1 MLREFCTSVFLKIS
15 CVFQISRYYNFI
27 KISLSSRALIIIN
40 ISASRDLKMT
50 FACLLV
56 FVSSFSRIWPSA
68 NICLAAKVNSRVF
81 LSRTFAHF
89 STAARHRTGTFS
101 QWTSDPNSFRQR
113 DSISALHL
121 EKILARHLGYRR
133 SDDRNADHNERL
145 HHVGDRSHFGTC
157 RTSSSFGPSRS
168 SLTHLRRRE
177 RTGRHASFK
186 RQQSCPVDARGGS

>member
-1 MLREFCTSVFLKIS
+1 
-15 CVFQISRYYNFI
+15 
-27 KISLSSRALIIIN
+27 
-40 ISASRDLKMT
+40 MT

-89 STAARHRTGTFS
+89 STAARHRAGTFS
-101 QWTSDPNSFRQR
+101 QQTSYPDSFRQR

-121 EKILARHLGYRR
+121 EKTLARHLGYRC

-145 HHVGDRSHFGTC
+145 HHVGDRSHFGTR

-177 RTGRHASFK
+177 RTVDTPPLKDNNRAQLMFAAGRSYLNQ
-186 RQQSCPVDARGGS
+186 RGTPGISNLRSARSRSSVPSSTLRDV